1 MATLAG
7 GKVIAAERA
16 LAIVASHAA
25 LPAAARVM
33 IKRFG
38 RGDLSSLRHAGPD
51 LMTFRARNFLVLGVV
66 KTDPESR
73 GHFRRPGIT
82 AQLMTR
88 SARRNIPPPGL
99 CSGRVTSE
107 TSNVRVESR
116 WDRQRHTGARRL
128 VTGGAIDPAHI
139 QVPGMV
145 ELHAE
150 ALQAWKRFQRSRLHV
165 GMTDRADRTSG
176 ICKLLRMTSSA
187 GEMARPTG
195 PFRTR

>member
-1 MATLAG
+1 VQNESRKGGKLISKMPGRSGMATLAG
-7 GKVIAAERA
+7 SKIIATKRA

-25 LPAAARVM
+25 LPAPGRVM

-51 LMTFRARNFLVLGVV
+51 LMTFRARNFLMFRMV
-66 KTDPESR
+66 KADPESLGQFR
-73 GHFRRPGIT
+73 GPGIT

-88 SARRNIPPPGL
+88 SARRNIPAPGL

-116 WDRQRHTGARRL
+116 GDRQRHTGARRP

-139 QVPGMV
+139 QMPGMI

-150 ALQAWKRFQRSRLHV
+150 ALQAGKRFQRSRLHV

-176 ICKLLRMTSSA
+176 I
-187 GEMARPTG
+187 
-195 PFRTR
+195 